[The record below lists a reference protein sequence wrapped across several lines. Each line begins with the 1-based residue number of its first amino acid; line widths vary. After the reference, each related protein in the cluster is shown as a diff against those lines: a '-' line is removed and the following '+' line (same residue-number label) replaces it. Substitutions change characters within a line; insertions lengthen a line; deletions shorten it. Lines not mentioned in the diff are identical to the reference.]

1 MSEKILIDNA
11 RESWSQACIH
21 CNLILD
27 GYVTLQYRKMFV
39 AMLHN
44 SVELLIKQRML
55 DINDFR
61 VARVNKIDST
71 GAPATAYYQ
80 ATDLNDYFKGN
91 GTKDDRGKS
100 IFYSIEFNEFHKI
113 HKEIFN
119 AFYDE
124 NSGFSSEISGGLT
137 LLAELRNDETHFYVN
152 AIDFLNGSQFKQ
164 LQKFMIAFAKVLD
177 YYGLLPTYSPNT
189 TSKIQPNPSIPEKS
203 DYKSFL
209 KNNKD
214 IKAIAQYLNGKR
226 CKKSTDPFEIIDYLY
241 FNTNFDRNSIYCSYE
256 DAISLMTGVVQY
268 GLVKTKEHKIESE
281 DENGNVKVS
290 LEHIF
295 EFNV

>member
-80 ATDLNDYFKGN
+80 ATDLNDYFKRN

>member
-80 ATDLNDYFKGN
+80 ATDLNDYFKRN

-189 TSKIQPNPSIPEKS
+189 TSKIQPNPSVPEKS
-203 DYKSFL
+203 DYKLFL
-209 KNNKD
+209 KNNQD
-214 IKAIAQYLNGKR
+214 IKTIAQYLNGKPCR
-226 CKKSTDPFEIIDYLY
+226 NGTDPFEIIDYLY
-241 FNTNFDRNSIYCSYE
+241 FDTNFNRKSISCSYAE
-256 DAISLMTGVVQY
+256 AISLMTGVVQY
-268 GLVKTKEHKIESE
+268 SLVKIKEQKIETE
-281 DENGNVKVS
+281 DKNGNVKFF
-290 LEHIF
+290 LEHVF
-295 EFNV
+295 EFKV

>member
-80 ATDLNDYFKGN
+80 ATDLNDYFNRN

-268 GLVKTKEHKIESE
+268 GLVKIKEHKIESE

>member
-80 ATDLNDYFKGN
+80 ATDLNDYFKRN

-268 GLVKTKEHKIESE
+268 GLVKIKEHKIESE

>member
-80 ATDLNDYFKGN
+80 ATDLNDYFKRN

-124 NSGFSSEISGGLT
+124 NSSFSSEISGGLT

-164 LQKFMIAFAKVLD
+164 LQKFMNAFAKVLD

-256 DAISLMTGVVQY
+256 EAISLMTGVVQY
-268 GLVKTKEHKIESE
+268 GLVKIKEHKIESE

>member
-80 ATDLNDYFKGN
+80 ATDLNDYFKRN

-241 FNTNFDRNSIYCSYE
+241 FNTNFNRKSISCSYE
-256 DAISLMTGVVQY
+256 EAISLMTGVVQY
-268 GLVKTKEHKIESE
+268 GLVKIKEHKIESE

>member
-1 MSEKILIDNA
+1 MSEKILIDKA

-80 ATDLNDYFKGN
+80 ATDLNDYFKRN

-268 GLVKTKEHKIESE
+268 GLVKIKEHKIESE